1 MNLYVD
7 DTGSLKGLPHNDRAS
22 SLASEA
28 GYPVDVR
35 GDAFVGRVMDSDAEF
50 KRLDFTFDDVR
61 LPTFAPTLSFPM
73 RLRNALTH
81 ALPAHTPDEAGGC
94 LDGGG
99 SAPQCSA
106 A

>member
-1 MNLYVD
+1 MD

-50 KRLDFTFDDVR
+50 QRLDFTFDDVR
-61 LPTFAPTLSFPM
+61 RSTFLPQLCPSHAQHQ
-73 RLRNALTH
+73 ALTH
-81 ALPAHTPDEAGGC
+81 AFALCPHTR
-94 LDGGG
+94 
-99 SAPQCSA
+99 
-106 A
+106 